1 MLLLAEASATVDERQ
16 ESILIIDDRRVPLQL
31 DELPQCIAVKRWAK
45 LLVDKLDK
53 LSPLWHPMIAF
64 NKGVPMG
71 CVVGH
76 VEGHQEH
83 FVGFLYFLDAE

>member
-1 MLLLAEASATVDERQ
+1 
-16 ESILIIDDRRVPLQL
+16 
-31 DELPQCIAVKRWAK
+31 VKRWAK